1 MSDERYPCLDR
12 VTTPADMKQ
21 LSIPELK
28 ELAADVR
35 RFLIEAVSK
44 TGGHLGAGLGSVE
57 LAVALHYVF
66 NTPHDKIVWDV
77 GHQAYPHKILT
88 GRKDRLH
95 TIRQYGGLS
104 GFLKRSESE
113 YDTFGAGHASTAIS
127 AALGM
132 VAARELTGDQY
143 KVVAVVGDGAMTGGM
158 VYEGMNNAGMLKK
171 DMIVVLNDN
180 NMSIAP
186 NVWAISNYFTQ
197 LISNPSYN
205 RFKSNVYELTGKL
218 DVWGDRIRKVAAR
231 VEEGIKVVLTPGML
245 FEALGFRYFGP
256 INGHNV
262 AQLVRIFTDVK
273 NYSGPILVHTITQK
287 GKGYKPAEADVQR
300 LHGVTPFDKVTGISP
315 KKSES
320 APAYTKVFGQA
331 VVQLARE
338 NPKLVA
344 LTAAMPDGTGLDQ
357 LQKELPERFYD
368 VGIAEQHGV
377 TFAAGLATQGC
388 TPIAAIYSTFL
399 QRAFDQI
406 IHDVALQHLHV
417 IFALDRGGLVGADGP
432 THHGV
437 FDLSYLRMIPG
448 MTIMAP
454 KDESELRD
462 MLYTAT
468 LYDKGPIAL
477 RYPRGNGIGVPL
489 KPGFDLLPIGKSE
502 TLRSGHHVAILAIGA
517 MVQPALKAADI
528 LENEGITCEVVNM
541 RFVKPL
547 DGPLI
552 DSVAARFKFIVT
564 LEDNVVSGGFG
575 SAVAEYLAAQGI
587 TDTRLKIHG
596 VPDRFVEQGTP
607 AELQRDLML
616 DPPGITTIVRGFL
629 AAHHPK
635 QRHPIEAIAE

>member
-596 VPDRFVEQGTP
+596 VPDRFVDQGTP

-616 DPPGITTIVRGFL
+616 DPPGIATIVRGFL
-629 AAHHPK
+629 AAHHPE